1 MQLEIYRKFDVVMD
15 DQACTY
21 LHATNNSFSQKR
33 SFENDL
39 LPSSSHILF
48 AYHMFHAWHVAS

>member
-1 MQLEIYRKFDVVMD
+1 MQLEIYRKLGVVMD

-48 AYHMFHAWHVAS
+48 AYHVSCMACS